1 MNDVDNWEDHLR
13 KVKEGLFIQQG
24 KINTK
29 LMNDDDG
36 YVLSEIWKPLVPVL
50 NKQTLETYGEK
61 KIPTSTY
68 NHYNLRISTRAQKQ
82 KP

>member
-1 MNDVDNWEDHLR
+1 
-13 KVKEGLFIQQG
+13 
-24 KINTK
+24 
-29 LMNDDDG
+29 MNDDDG

-68 NHYNLRISTRAQKQ
+68 NHYNLRVSTRAQRQ